1 MRLHEYGSEPVTR
14 GAVLF
19 PATAAS
25 AGAGAP
31 RGDAL
36 PAEPPRS
43 RPSRTLASPAVLAVA
58 AAVAAGCATHVVRPP
73 LAPAVDARCGT
84 EPGICLLG
92 VPAPS
97 DEPGVGFGWRCLGV
111 NGGAPAECSLS
122 PGPSARRELVP
133 ESGARPEVAARPV
146 LPPRFPAAS
155 PAAAPRSRG
164 RAAAAGRFAGGQS
177 ADEQIA
183 ALLAAKAQRTPAQRK
198 VGSLLLDFVEAG
210 VPLTAAV
217 PDADV
222 LDAPV
227 ALRGH
232 YNAVPVDIRADVTP
246 DVVTR
251 IRALGGTVVNSVPR
265 YRSIRA
271 RLPLSAVEPLATLDA
286 VRSIRRADEVTTHG
300 QQEKTNTSEGDVAH
314 RADWAR
320 ATHDVDGS
328 GIGIGVVS
336 DGVESLAARQASG
349 DLPALV
355 KVLAEQA
362 GEGDEGTA
370 LLEIVH
376 DLAPG
381 AELYFATG
389 HGGQAQL
396 AANIEALCDAGAH
409 VIVDDVYYP
418 LEAAFQDDIVTQ
430 GINAATADG
439 CFHFSAAGNAG
450 NLNDGTSGV
459 WEGDYAAGSPLT
471 VNGEAAGVRHDFGG
485 GVVEN
490 RVTRRGDGFI
500 LQWADPLGASA
511 SDYDLFVVDAEG
523 EVLASSTNTQ
533 DGTQDPIESIPSDAL
548 PAESIDGPPVRVVVL
563 KVSGAD
569 RYLRLDTLE
578 GRLAIATAGQSSRHS
593 GSAHAISVAAVD
605 VRTAGG
611 AGGVFDGTESV
622 ESFSS
627 DGPRRLFFQP
637 DGTPITPDDFSAT
650 GGLVLQKPDLAAADG
665 VSTATP
671 PFNPF
676 YGTSAAAP
684 HAAAIAALMLQA
696 WGDPATVTLAEL
708 RTAMTESAL
717 DIELPGVDR
726 DSGAGIVMAARAVAA
741 VPTTGGNGNGAPEAV
756 GTLAD
761 RTLALADP
769 AVTLDVAGAFRDP
782 DDDVLTYT
790 AWSTAPDRLAVS
802 LTGSQLKLTP
812 AAPGRAVVAVRATD
826 PDGLRVLQTFSVAV
840 TVGNRDYDGDDDGL
854 IDIANLA
861 QLEAVRYDRNGDGS
875 VDRAADWS
883 SYYAAFAEGASDMGC
898 PLGCVGYELTADLDF
913 DTNGNGRADAG
924 DSYWNNGY
932 GWWPV
937 GGWNRPFRATFEGN
951 GRTVSNLF
959 IRRPQ
964 KAGAGLFG
972 VVARGVVHGVGLI
985 DVDVEGLTD
994 VGGLVGALGAGSHE
1008 GEIDASY
1015 VTGRVSGKDRVGGLT
1030 GGSGTAWVVREYSAA
1045 ITASYSSALVSGAAV
1060 VGGLVGLNNSIHIVA
1075 SYATGHVS
1083 GSELVGGL
1091 AGYNAGRIVASY
1103 ATGRVSGDIDVGGL
1117 VGTNYHGWG
1126 SVTASY
1132 WETAHTALQAPTD
1145 YVGIYRTWNM
1155 DLDGDGAP
1163 DDPWDFGTAA
1173 QYPVLRVDV
1182 NGDGQGTWQEF
1193 GHQLRAGPTLT
1204 ATAGVGQGVALTWTA
1219 ADTSPWSPPP
1229 GVTYTLTRDDGDRLG
1244 TVATDLQELQY
1255 ADTAARSG
1263 VTYAYRVDAV
1273 VHGGAS
1279 RRSRPLRV
1287 VAGVANQ
1294 PPFAVGS
1301 LPHRTLRVDGGSQ
1314 VVDVAGAFSD
1324 LDDVLTYAAT
1334 SSDVAVV
1341 AVGVSGSEVTITP
1354 VAPGRATI
1362 AVTATD
1368 VGGRNTT
1375 VTQRFEVGVWTG
1387 DGVDYDADDDGL
1399 IEIMTLA
1406 QLDAV
1411 RHDPSGDGV
1420 PAVLG
1425 APAYAVAFP
1434 DAGAGMGCPSVGGCA
1449 GYELWA
1455 DLDFDTD
1462 GNRRVDAFDA
1472 YWHNGLGWF
1481 PLGNPYDPF
1490 AATFEGNGRT
1500 VSHLFIGRGTD
1511 DVGLFG
1517 GLGGVVRGV
1526 GLIDVDV
1533 SGRRLV
1539 GGLAGTQVRGGEI
1552 GSSYVTGRVSGEYNV
1567 GGLVGV
1573 GYGTVTAAYSAA
1585 RVSGQ
1590 EHAGGLVGM
1599 NFNTGRI
1606 TAGYATGRVS
1616 GSDGVGGLAGRSDGQ
1631 IRASYA
1637 TGRVAGDA
1645 SVGELVGVRVG
1656 SITASYSD
1664 AHGALQT
1671 PTGYDGIYQS
1681 WNLDLDGDGA
1691 ADDPWDFG
1699 TAAQYPVLVADFDGD
1714 GSATWQE
1721 FGHQLRTGP
1730 TLTAT
1735 AGVGQGVALTW
1746 TAADTSPWSPAP
1758 AVAYTLTRDAGVTL
1772 ATALTELQY
1781 TDTGVTSRATYTY
1794 RVEAAVRGGASRSSR
1809 PLPVVADVADQP
1821 LVAVGTLP
1829 DRRLQVGATLV
1840 VDVAGAFSDL
1850 DDVLTY
1856 AASSSDVAVATV
1868 SVSGSRVT
1876 ITPVAVGRATITVS
1890 ATDAG
1895 GTNTTV
1901 TQRFVVM
1908 VWTGDGVD
1916 YDADDD
1922 GLIEITNLTQLDAM
1936 RHDLYGRGVPRES
1949 GTDAYAVAFPG
1960 AGAGMGCP
1968 TAGGCAGY
1976 ELLADLDFDTNGNG
1990 SADQGDRYWNSGRG
2004 WDPIG
2009 NSSLRFHAIVEGN
2022 GHTVSHLFIR
2032 RPYGNLGLFG
2042 EITSTSAIR
2051 RVGLIGVDVS
2061 VSSRNGGFHVGGLV
2075 GNSRGHI
2082 SSSYVTGRV
2091 SGGRHVGGLVGYNT
2105 ERRIHRTSVPTGITG
2120 SYSTARVSGRSK
2132 VGGLVGLNRA
2142 WIGAS
2147 YATGRVSGD
2156 ENVGGLIGDSS
2167 VSNLVTGSGS
2177 VVPTAVTASYATGR
2191 VSGDENVGGLVGLNA
2206 SQARIG
2212 ASYSTA
2218 RVSGD
2223 DNVGGLV
2230 GRDQGSVTASYR
2242 DKLTSGRSTGTAGRT
2257 TAELQAPTSCTGIYE
2272 SWCGDL
2278 DGDLVDD
2285 APWDFGTYDQYPVLV
2300 VDLDGD
2306 GHATWQEF
2314 GYQLRDGPTLTAT
2327 GTMGRNEVALNW
2339 TAPEVSH
2346 WSPAPAVTYT
2356 VTRDDATTVT
2366 VVADAVSESSAI
2378 DTGVVPGGT
2387 YTYQVR
2393 AMAGGATMHSAPQTL
2408 TVVGNRPPMV
2418 VGSLANRTL
2427 PVGGGAVDVP
2437 VADTFSD
2444 LDNDALLYTAL
2455 SSAPAVATARA
2466 TGSTVRVTPLSGGT
2480 ATITVTATDVGGS
2493 SQSASLMFLVTV
2505 PNRPPV
2511 TVGSMSDR
2519 FVRVSEGV
2527 LTVPVAGAFHDP
2539 DNDALTYGAVSSAPS
2554 VAAVV
2559 VSGSIVSVTPVSG
2572 GEAVVTVTATDAGGS
2587 NTAAVQTF
2595 TVTVANRGP
2604 EAVGTLPPLTL
2615 RVADDARSV
2624 GARSVNVSDAFRDPD
2639 GDSLTYD
2646 AWSSSTAVATVSMSG
2661 STVEVTPVSGGTA
2674 TITVTAEDAGGLSAT
2689 QTFEVTV
2696 VNRSPVV
2703 VGTLSPL
2710 DLQVAERP
2718 QSVDVSGAFAD
2729 PDGDALTYGASS
2741 SDTAVATVA
2750 ASGSTVTVTPVSGG
2764 TATVTVTATDVGGS
2778 NTSATT
2784 TFTATV
2790 ASRPPEAVG
2799 GLPALTR
2806 RVADGEASVE
2816 VSGAFRDPDG
2826 DVLTYGARS
2835 SEQSV
2840 ATVSVVGSTLRVTP
2854 VAAGT
2859 ATITVTATD
2868 VTGSNTSAT
2877 QTFAVTVPENAG
2889 PEAVGTL
2896 EDKALLVTDSPLSVE
2911 VSGAFRDP
2919 DRDVLTYGASSSNAT
2934 VATVSASGS
2943 PVVVVTPV
2951 GNGTA
2956 TVTVTATD
2964 AGGSNRS
2971 ATQTFRVTVARNR
2984 SPEAVGTLRALSLRV
2999 EDVAESVEVS
3009 GAFRDRDADDL
3020 TYGASSSDPSV
3031 ARVSV
3036 SDSTVTVTPVSGG
3049 TATVTVRATDV
3060 GGSNTTASQT
3070 FEVTVA
3076 NQPPEPVVSL
3086 PPVRLRVDDGPE
3098 SVEVGFAF
3106 RDPDGD
3112 DLTYEASSSDRSMAT
3127 ASASGSEVEVRPV
3140 SGGTAEVTVTARDPG
3155 GLRARQTFEA
3165 VVANR
3170 PPVAVGRLPALS
3182 LRVSDRVRSVN
3193 VSDAFE
3199 DPDRDALTYEAT
3211 SLDTSV
3217 ATVEVSDSTVRV
3229 TPLSSGTTTVTV
3241 TAEDDGGL
3249 RAEQTFEVTVA
3260 NRSPV
3265 ALGTLP
3271 PLSLQVAGG
3280 PMAVDVS
3287 GAFEDPD
3294 DDVLTYGATSAAVTS
3309 AAVVVSGSTVT
3320 VTPLSSGSTTV
3331 TVTATDAGGSNT
3343 EATQRFGVSVDGGG
3357 GPGPGGG
3364 GGGGRN
3370 RGPQALGTLDART
3383 LEVGEALSVDVTSA
3397 FRDRDRDALTY
3408 AAESAAA
3415 AVAAVTV
3422 ASSVVTVTPL
3432 SLGEAVVTVTATDVE
3447 GSNRSATQEF
3457 AVTVSQDADGD
3468 GLIGVHTLAQLDA
3481 VRYDLD
3487 GDGAPAA
3494 TGAAAYAAAFGVTA
3508 AGTVSVSCGA
3518 SAGCAGYELG
3528 SELDFDTNGSGGPD
3542 AGDAYW
3548 HGGAGWLP
3556 LGSASSPFASRFE
3569 GNGRRIR
3576 GLFVRRGDG
3585 AGLFGATGP
3594 SSVIRHVGVVAVD
3607 VTGANAV
3614 GALVGLNGG
3623 LVTGS
3628 YATGRVS
3635 GSGAVGGLVGN
3646 NSGSIGGS
3654 HAAVQVTGETSAGG
3668 LVGINDGRVAAGYA
3682 TGRVSGTGL
3691 VGGLVGLNRGALT
3704 AGYATG
3710 RVTGDGETGGLVG
3723 DTESPGTVTA
3733 GYWDTATSGQA
3744 AGAAGAADTAGE
3756 GRTTSALQAPTDYTG
3771 SYASW
3776 NVDVDGDGAA
3786 DVPWDFGTDAEYPA
3800 LSLDVDG
3807 DGRSTWQ
3814 EVARQLRAGPAVTAA
3829 PSADPAQVALTW
3841 TAVDGGAWT
3850 PPPEVAYTVYREA
3863 GAAAETVEAGV
3874 RGTRHADRN
3883 VEPGRAY
3890 TYQVA
3895 AVVDGGEAVRSALVA
3910 AEVPCT
3916 FTVTPLHRDVLW
3928 TAGTGQVTVTT
3939 GPTCG
3944 WTAVRESEFL
3954 TVTAGAAGTGSGT
3967 VTYAVGPN
3975 TAGPRTGVLL
3985 AAGQRVTVYQASPT
3999 EFTDHPIERG
4009 VTPVRAIHFL
4019 ELRARTG
4026 ALRAG
4031 AGLPAFGWTDPTLV
4045 PGVTPIKRV
4054 HLTDLRTALAEAYAA
4069 VGRPAPPYTDA
4080 AVAGGT
4086 GIQAAHLME
4095 LRAAVAALGS

>member
-122 PGPSARRELVP
+122 PSPSARRELVP

-286 VRSIRRADEVTTHG
+286 VRSIRRADEATTHG

-409 VIVDDVYYP
+409 VIVDDVYYS

-485 GVVEN
+485 AVVEN

-511 SDYDLFVVDAEG
+511 NDYDLFVVDAEG

-1015 VTGRVSGKDRVGGLT
+1015 VTGRVSGKDRIGGLT

-1045 ITASYSSALVSGAAV
+1045 ITASYSSALVSGADV

-1472 YWHNGLGWF
+1472 YWHNGFGWF

-1539 GGLAGTQVRGGEI
+1539 GGLVGTQVRGGEI

-1699 TAAQYPVLVADFDGD
+1699 TAAQYPVLAADFDGD

-1721 FGHQLRTGP
+1721 FGHQLRAGP
-1730 TLTAT
+1730 TLT

-1758 AVAYTLTRDAGVTL
+1758 AVAYTLTRDAGVTLETL

-1876 ITPVAVGRATITVS
+1876 ITPVAAGRATITVS

-2009 NSSLRFHAIVEGN
+2009 NSSLGFHAIVEGN

-2051 RVGLIGVDVS
+2051 RVGLIGVDAS
-2061 VSSRNGGFHVGGLV
+2061 VSYRNGGFHVGGLV

-2091 SGGRHVGGLVGYNT
+2091 SGGRHVGGLVGYNS

-2120 SYSTARVSGRSK
+2120 SYSTARVSGRSE

-2167 VSNLVTGSGS
+2167 VSNRVTGSGS

-2366 VVADAVSESSAI
+2366 VVADAVSKSSAI
-2378 DTGVVPGGT
+2378 DTGVAPGGT

-2418 VGSLANRTL
+2418 VGSLATRTL

-2527 LTVPVAGAFHDP
+2527 LTVPVAVAFHDP

-2554 VAAVV
+2554 VAAVVV

-2572 GEAVVTVTATDAGGS
+2572 GEAVVTVTATDA
-2587 NTAAVQTF
+2587 
-2595 TVTVANRGP
+2595 
-2604 EAVGTLPPLTL
+2604 
-2615 RVADDARSV
+2615 
-2624 GARSVNVSDAFRDPD
+2624 
-2639 GDSLTYD
+2639 
-2646 AWSSSTAVATVSMSG
+2646 
-2661 STVEVTPVSGGTA
+2661 
-2674 TITVTAEDAGGLSAT
+2674 
-2689 QTFEVTV
+2689 
-2696 VNRSPVV
+2696 
-2703 VGTLSPL
+2703 
-2710 DLQVAERP
+2710 
-2718 QSVDVSGAFAD
+2718 
-2729 PDGDALTYGASS
+2729 
-2741 SDTAVATVA
+2741 
-2750 ASGSTVTVTPVSGG
+2750 
-2764 TATVTVTATDVGGS
+2764 GGS

-2835 SEQSV
+2835 SDQSV

-2934 VATVSASGS
+2934 VATVSA
-2943 PVVVVTPV
+2943 
-2951 GNGTA
+2951 
-2956 TVTVTATD
+2956 
-2964 AGGSNRS
+2964 
-2971 ATQTFRVTVARNR
+2971 
-2984 SPEAVGTLRALSLRV
+2984 
-2999 EDVAESVEVS
+2999 
-3009 GAFRDRDADDL
+3009 
-3020 TYGASSSDPSV
+3020 
-3031 ARVSV
+3031 

-3294 DDVLTYGATSAAVTS
+3294 DDVLTYGATSAAVTA

-3370 RGPQALGTLDART
+3370 RGPQAVGTLDART

-3447 GSNRSATQEF
+3447 GSNRSAAQEF
-3457 AVTVSQDADGD
+3457 TVTVSQDADGD

-3928 TAGTGQVTVTT
+3928 TAG
-3939 GPTCG
+3939 
-3944 WTAVRESEFL
+3944 
-3954 TVTAGAAGTGSGT
+3954 
-3967 VTYAVGPN
+3967 
-3975 TAGPRTGVLL
+3975 
-3985 AAGQRVTVYQASPT
+3985 QRVTVYQASPT